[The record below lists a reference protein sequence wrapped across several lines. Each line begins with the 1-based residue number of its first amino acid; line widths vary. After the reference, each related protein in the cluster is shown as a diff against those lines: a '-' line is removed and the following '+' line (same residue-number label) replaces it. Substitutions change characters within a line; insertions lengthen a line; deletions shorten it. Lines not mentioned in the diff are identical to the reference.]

1 MKIYTSKNLIFNPE
15 SVIMIWIDKKKTII
29 VLVIK
34 NLVKILRGLI
44 SNQES
49 VIVTWIN
56 KKEQLV

>member
-1 MKIYTSKNLIFNPE
+1 M
-15 SVIMIWIDKKKTII
+15 
-29 VLVIK
+29 IK

-49 VIVTWIN
+49 VIVTWTN